1 MDVPGQGAVIP
12 QDQGPGLS
20 LLDAAWLGLVEGL
33 TEFLPVSSTGHL
45 IVANRLLGLKDSPLT
60 IGIQLGAITAIL
72 VLYWDRLWQA
82 MLGIVRRGPAADE
95 RSSPNLLFQI
105 VVAAV
110 PAATLGLLLDDWIE
124 EQLFSAEFVA
134 VTMAAGGVLLLWL
147 ERVLAQRAV
156 ATGDIAAMSYR
167 TAFWI
172 GCFQCLAL
180 LPGTSRSGAT
190 IAGALLL
197 GMSRTAAAEFSFL
210 IGLPILYG
218 ACAVKL
224 LKEWELVSGP
234 LLEPMLV
241 GTGVAF
247 VSALAVVKPFVAFLR
262 NHTFVPFAIYRLLAG
277 ALLAIGCWSMWV

>member
-1 MDVPGQGAVIP
+1 MIP

>member
-1 MDVPGQGAVIP
+1 MIP

-45 IVANRLLGLKDSPLT
+45 IVANRLLGLQESPLT

-82 MLGIVRRGPAADE
+82 LLRIVRRGAAADE
-95 RSSPNLLFQI
+95 TSSQNLLFQI
-105 VVAAV
+105 VIAAV
-110 PAATLGLLLDDWIE
+110 PASILGLLLDDWIE

-147 ERVLAQRAV
+147 ERVLARRAI
-156 ATGDIAAMSYR
+156 ATGDIASMSYR

-224 LKEWELVSGP
+224 LKEWELVTGP
-234 LLEPMLV
+234 LLVPMLV

-262 NHTFVPFAIYRLLAG
+262 QHTFVPFAIYRLLAG
-277 ALLAIGCWSMWV
+277 ALLSIGCWSMWV

>member
-1 MDVPGQGAVIP
+1 MIP

-45 IVANRLLGLKDSPLT
+45 IVANRLLGLQESPLT

-82 MLGIVRRGPAADE
+82 MLRIVRRGAAADE